1 MNRRLT
7 HSKSHFYFQF
17 KISIMES
24 RYAIW
29 QDSKKSVRGE
39 PRHPRVVNRQTIAS
53 EKFFRCKI
61 RHFGGQICDLVS
73 FWKIDLARPE
83 APNSRRPAPHNFHQL
98 KNIVLEGRSPPAR
111 NYGYVVRY
119 SKDFVRSDIGALR
132 TDRRVPNIIKI
143 HSFTN
148 TLIRI

>member
-61 RHFGGQICDLVS
+61 RHFGGQICDSVS
-73 FWKIDLARPE
+73 FWKIDLGNPE
-83 APNSRRPAPHNFHQL
+83 APDSRWSTPHNLRQH
-98 KNIVLEGRSPPAR
+98 KNVVLDETSPPDH
-111 NYGYVVRY
+111 NYDYMVRS
-119 SKDFVRSDIGALR
+119 SKDFVRFDIGALR
-132 TDRRVPNIIKI
+132 TDRQTDVCQI
-143 HSFTN
+143 
-148 TLIRI
+148 